1 MTLDDAIKTAEEQI
15 AIYLERKPLET
26 RLLKRRQRMAVQK
39 VIFEAILDC
48 EDNGEAE
55 RAEELSQLLG
65 RWDEQ
70 RALR

>member
-26 RLLKRRQRMAVQK
+26 RILKRRQRMAAQK